1 MLNVISAH
9 FIETFLRLYYK
20 INEIKNFEA
29 IINM

>member
-9 FIETFLRLYYK
+9 FIEAFLRLYYE